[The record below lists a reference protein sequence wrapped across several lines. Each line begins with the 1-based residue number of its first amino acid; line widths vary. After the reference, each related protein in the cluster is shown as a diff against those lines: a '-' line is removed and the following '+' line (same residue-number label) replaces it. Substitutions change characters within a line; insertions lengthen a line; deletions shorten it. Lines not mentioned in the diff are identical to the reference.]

1 VAAAV
6 GSAEGLPLLRQA
18 LQDPDADLQLA
29 ALRAMSAWPTP
40 APLADLLA
48 IAKTAHEPARR
59 VLALRGY
66 IQVVQIPS
74 NRGPAETAGLLEV
87 AMGLATR
94 PEEKRA
100 VLGAVQKVVCP
111 ESLRLARSAL
121 NDPAVAA
128 EARVAATTLERELA
142 YVK

>member
-1 VAAAV
+1 
-6 GSAEGLPLLRQA
+6 
-18 LQDPDADLQLA
+18 
-29 ALRAMSAWPTP
+29 M
-40 APLADLLA
+40 
-48 IAKTAHEPARR
+48 
-59 VLALRGY
+59 ALRGY

-74 NRGPAETAGLLEV
+74 NRVPAETAGLLEV

-121 NDPAVAA
+121 NDPEVAA

-142 YVK
+142 YVKQ